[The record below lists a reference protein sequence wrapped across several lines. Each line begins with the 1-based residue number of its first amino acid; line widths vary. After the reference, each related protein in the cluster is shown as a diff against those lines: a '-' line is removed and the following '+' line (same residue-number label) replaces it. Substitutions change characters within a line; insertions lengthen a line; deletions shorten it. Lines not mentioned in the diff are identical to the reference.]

1 MEVPA
6 PLNAPLDAPPQDGY
20 IEPLP
25 TLSDDEDEDEDDAEI
40 EAPVVRIREGYEAT
54 PMTAARAASMFAAH
68 ATTSPKR
75 KNWLGA
81 FVDIAKGGRRTLET
95 AKAVAAM
102 VEIHKDFKRRKAE
115 GGAPKE
121 ATDAYLLAMA
131 TAFRDMVMK
140 NGGFQVKVGQML
152 SMNSAILCAIFPEV
166 VAKTLHE
173 CCEGA
178 RALPLDD
185 VMVAIENRDTG
196 LGRRLHDVFL
206 QIESKALAAASIA
219 QVHRATLKACGS
231 RVLVKVQHPGVKDSM
246 AADVAIL
253 PALISLVDMLEPNHG
268 LRPMM
273 FMIEAMLRQE
283 MDFRIEGANRERLA
297 AVVDRSRRTERSQFA
312 NVVFPVVYWDYCCES
327 VMVQEFAEGAVSL
340 GSRAAVQA
348 LGVPYA
354 VALRELSIFFA
365 EGAFVHGYMHNDL
378 HTGNAMVR
386 PARGG
391 EPRTRLERAAATP
404 DVAAKALAALYVAA
418 LAVALSACYG
428 GLWAPLRRQT
438 RGTVLDWPLAAIA
451 QLVQTALFSLVAA
464 AVFFGR
470 DPDQLSQVLK
480 PAAGESVAERGA
492 RLLEAYPRAAALGEA
507 LLAKHA
513 AAKAALELR
522 AAELARVRFDLVIID
537 HGFHTHVSYETRLA
551 WCKCWAAI
559 GLCDEELL
567 VEAAADFGLEG
578 DDYKHLPMMLSLF
591 PYPLWPGQ
599 ETTIIS
605 RNGLEALWREN
616 RYGTLG
622 EWLKLLKSKDWGVMA
637 FAEVLNKKMP
647 REFHLMH
654 RTSQQVGALFQIEYG
669 MGWKSGLEFLR
680 LMTRHALLGLRFRD
694 RAAAVLPVPGELKTP
709 DRAWFD
715 REGPAVEAR
724 MERQFKWNVPSGLAG
739 QIDESVLDLVFD
751 GEAAKKLDG
760 GVEGKPS
767 LQAVS

>member
-166 VAKTLHE
+166 VAETLHE

-297 AVVDRSRRTERSQFA
+297 AVVDRSRRTERSQPWA
-312 NVVFPVVYWDYCCES
+312 CP
-327 VMVQEFAEGAVSL
+327 
-340 GSRAAVQA
+340 RR
-348 LGVPYA
+348 
-354 VALRELSIFFA
+354 ALRELSIFFA

-386 PARGG
+386 P
-391 EPRTRLERAAATP
+391 RAAASAARLGGGDA
-404 DVAAKALAALYVAA
+404 DVAAALAALYVAA

-451 QLVQTALFSLVAA
+451 QLVQTALFSSSA

-470 DPDQLSQVLK
+470 DPDQLSQ
-480 PAAGESVAERGA
+480 
-492 RLLEAYPRAAALGEA
+492 AYPRAAALGEA

-537 HGFHTHVSYETRLA
+537 HGFHTHVSYETRL
-551 WCKCWAAI
+551 
-559 GLCDEELL
+559 
-567 VEAAADFGLEG
+567 
-578 DDYKHLPMMLSLF
+578 
-591 PYPLWPGQ
+591 
-599 ETTIIS
+599 
-605 RNGLEALWREN
+605 ALWREN

>member
-1 MEVPA
+1 
-6 PLNAPLDAPPQDGY
+6 
-20 IEPLP
+20 
-25 TLSDDEDEDEDDAEI
+25 
-40 EAPVVRIREGYEAT
+40 
-54 PMTAARAASMFAAH
+54 MTAARAASMFAAH

-95 AKAVAAM
+95 AKAVASM

-152 SMNSAILCAIFPEV
+152 SMNSAIFPEV

-178 RALPLDD
+178 KALPLDD

-312 NVVFPVVYWDYCCES
+312 NVVFPTVYWDYCCES

-386 PARGG
+386 PVRDGRARS
-391 EPRTRLERAAATP
+391 RLERAAATP
-404 DVAAKALAALYVAA
+404 DVAAKALAALYAAA
-418 LAVALSACYG
+418 LAVVLAACYG

-438 RGTVLDWPLAAIA
+438 RGTVLDWPFAMVA

-492 RLLEAYPRAAALGEA
+492 KLLEAYPRAAALGEA

-591 PYPLWPGQ
+591 PYP
-599 ETTIIS
+599 
-605 RNGLEALWREN
+605 LWREN

>member
-6 PLNAPLDAPPQDGY
+6 PLDAPLDAPPQDGY

-25 TLSDDEDEDEDDAEI
+25 TLSDDEDDDEDDAEI
-40 EAPVVRIREGYEAT
+40 EAPSCASARAT
-54 PMTAARAASMFAAH
+54 RPRAGAGAAAAAGRPGPPPPPPPAASPSPPTPTPKEPMTAARAASLFAAH
-68 ATTSPKR
+68 ATASPKR

-95 AKAVAAM
+95 AKAVASM

-206 QIESKALAAASIA
+206 QIESRALAAASIA

-231 RVLVKVQHPGVKDSM
+231 RVLVKVQHPGVRDSM

-404 DVAAKALAALYVAA
+404 DVAAKALAALYAAA

-451 QLVQTALFSLVAA
+451 QLVQTALFSIVAA

-522 AAELARVRFDLVIID
+522 GGARACAS
-537 HGFHTHVSYETRLA
+537 TSSSSTTASTRTCSGA
-551 WCKCWAAI
+551 
-559 GLCDEELL
+559 
-567 VEAAADFGLEG
+567 
-578 DDYKHLPMMLSLF
+578 S
-591 PYPLWPGQ
+591 
-599 ETTIIS
+599 
-605 RNGLEALWREN
+605 

-637 FAEVLNKKMP
+637 FAEVLNKMP

>member
-1 MEVPA
+1 
-6 PLNAPLDAPPQDGY
+6 
-20 IEPLP
+20 
-25 TLSDDEDEDEDDAEI
+25 
-40 EAPVVRIREGYEAT
+40 
-54 PMTAARAASMFAAH
+54 MTAARAASLFAAH
-68 ATTSPKR
+68 ATASPKR

-95 AKAVAAM
+95 AKAVASM

-206 QIESKALAAASIA
+206 QIESRALAAASIA

-231 RVLVKVQHPGVKDSM
+231 RVLVKVQHPGVRDSM

-378 HTGNAMVR
+378 HTGNAM
-386 PARGG
+386 
-391 EPRTRLERAAATP
+391 
-404 DVAAKALAALYVAA
+404 
-418 LAVALSACYG
+418 
-428 GLWAPLRRQT
+428 
-438 RGTVLDWPLAAIA
+438 
-451 QLVQTALFSLVAA
+451 LVQTALFSIVAA

-599 ETTIIS
+599 ETRAKFPTSKAPIS
-605 RNGLEALWREN
+605 D
-616 RYGTLG
+616 
-622 EWLKLLKSKDWGVMA
+622 LLKSKDWGVMA

-715 REGPAVEAR
+715 REGPRAGRSRAYELEHEEVRHRRAR
-724 MERQFKWNVPSGLAG
+724 VRRPGPRRLGRDVCPTELKTGGTTLNPGGSERRALRMGGFSEWSLSTPAFEQQLGDDALLTLEKRVRADFLDMQSEGANVYADYPKVCQYRRQVVAG
-739 QIDESVLDLVFD
+739 TNYDLLVSAGDMIWEVRMFQPLPHTGEPTMITEFERITEITTWWAES
-751 GEAAKKLDG
+751 E
-760 GVEGKPS
+760 
-767 LQAVS
+767 